1 MTGFDPDAYLSQG
14 SASAPEAFDPD
25 AYLSKPAP
33 TVANAPL
40 REAPSASQHAAETFS
55 ILKRHPLT
63 TGVGLLENVASGV
76 TGGLGSVADAVT
88 LSEPGTHDWAY
99 RPRTQAGQEIA
110 QAGADEAAA
119 LGRGYTNVAGQ
130 GPLAETIKRYGPEA
144 LGAVG
149 TVAGLGEIPRP
160 RGSAR
165 AAIPGTAQEV
175 LDQSLANS
183 PQSMGA
189 AAAAPRMTNVSPDL
203 QQAVVKAAQQTGGV
217 VNPEILARHM
227 EADSLP
233 VKIQLTPGQAMQDP
247 ALLSREMNNRG
258 RTSGLPELLR
268 NQNTQLTQNL
278 QSMRD
283 EVGPDVFSTNPVEHA
298 DTLIKTYKDKAEAA
312 DAETTAKYQALKD
325 ANGGSFPVSAPSLL
339 KNATSELHKELLFDH
354 APKAVMSTLGRLADA
369 DNMTFEN
376 FESLRTNLARIQRS
390 KTADGNEIAAAGII
404 RRAMEDLPLQPGAA
418 ALKPLADTARASA
431 KAQFDA
437 LKADPAYKA
446 AVNDEVSPDRFVQ
459 KFITGPTATRDGL
472 ATMRENLSHDPTAI
486 QTMGVAALDH
496 LRNAAGI
503 SDKWEGNFTQAGFNK
518 AAQALNPKLQS
529 LVTPKTA
536 EQIDTLGNVARY
548 TQFQPRGSFV
558 NNSNTLVGALAEH
571 GATAAENL
579 LNAKT
584 GIGGTVARKIIQKR
598 AENKVAKETMTPYG
612 GLGNLRDVGK

>member
-1 MTGFDPDAYLSQG
+1 MTDFDPDTYLAQKE
-14 SASAPEAFDPD
+14 APDSEPFDPD
-25 AYLSKPAP
+25 AYLSKPATP
-33 TVANAPL
+33 VTSTAP
-40 REAPSASQHAAETFS
+40 REAPSAAQHAAETFS

-63 TGVGLLENVASGV
+63 TGVGLLENAASGI
-76 TGGLGSVADAVT
+76 TGGLGSVADVVT
-88 LSEPGTHDWAY
+88 LSEPGTHDWTY
-99 RPRTQAGQEIA
+99 RPRTEAGQEIA
-110 QAGADEAAA
+110 NAAADETAA
-119 LGRGYTNVAGQ
+119 LGRGYDKLPGADTPLGQ
-130 GPLAETIKRYGPEA
+130 TIKRYGPEA
-144 LGAVG
+144 LSAVG
-149 TVAGLGEIPRP
+149 TVAGLGEL
-160 RGSAR
+160 RGTPR
-165 AAIPGTAQEV
+165 AAIAGTAQDV

-258 RTSGLPELLR
+258 RTAGLPELLR

-283 EVGPDVFSTNPVEHA
+283 EVGPDVFSTNAVEHA

-354 APKAVMSTLGRLADA
+354 APKAVMSTLGRLADS

-390 KTADGNEIAAAGII
+390 QTADGNEIAAAGII

-446 AVNDEVSPDRFVQ
+446 AVNDEVPPDRFVQ
-459 KFITGPTATRDGL
+459 KFITGPGATRDGL
-472 ATMRENLSHDPTAI
+472 ATMRENLSHDPTAV

-529 LVTPKTA
+529 LVAPKTA

-584 GIGGTVARKIIQKR
+584 GIGGTVVRKIIQKR